1 MKGLILSGG
10 YGVRLRP
17 LTYSQQKQLIPVAN
31 KPILF
36 YCIEDLINAGI
47 HSIGIIVGPNKEQV
61 MEEVSSVDWDAKIT
75 FIHQEFPGG
84 LAHAVKISEEF
95 LNKEKFIM
103 YLGDNILMGGI
114 NSFVKEFSESGKE
127 ASILLTRVS
136 NPEQFGVALVDWH
149 NKVILELHEKP
160 QNPSS
165 NTAVVGIY
173 GFTSKIFEAIRNI
186 RPSWRN
192 ELEITDAIH
201 WLIKNDYL
209 VSCNMV
215 EGWWKDTGKP
225 EDLLDANR
233 RILDALVLKNGERLE
248 NGGMVENQ
256 GSVRNSILTG
266 RIRIGKNSVI
276 EENTVVKGPVIIGD
290 GCYISNAY
298 LGPYTSIGNGARV
311 VHTEIEDSIVMN
323 GSVLI
328 DADQIVES
336 LIGKGVVI
344 EGGRKRPNGRR
355 FIVGD
360 NSSVVI

>member
-36 YCIEDLINAGI
+36 YCIEDIINAGI
-47 HSIGIIVGPNKEQV
+47 HSIGIIVGPNKEQII
-61 MEEVSSVDWDAKIT
+61 EEVSSVDWDAEIT
-75 FIHQEFPGG
+75 FIHQEYPGG

-95 LNKEKFIM
+95 LGKEKFIM
-103 YLGDNILMGGI
+103 YLGDNILLGGI
-114 NSFVKEFSESGKE
+114 NGFVQEFSESGKE
-127 ASILLTRVS
+127 ASILLTEVS

-149 NKVILELHEKP
+149 KKVILELHEKP
-160 QNPSS
+160 KDPPS

-173 GFTSKIFEAIRNI
+173 GFTPKIFEAIKDI
-186 RPSWRN
+186 QPSWRN

-201 WLIKNDYL
+201 WLIKNDFP
-209 VSCNMV
+209 VICNMV

-233 RILDALVLKNGERLE
+233 RILDALVLKTGKGLE
-248 NGGMVENQ
+248 NGGQIENH
-256 GSVRNSILTG
+256 GSVQNSTLTG

-276 EENTVVKGPVIIGD
+276 EDNTVVKGPVIIGD
-290 GCYISNAY
+290 DCYISNAY
-298 LGPYTSIGNGARV
+298 LGPYTSIGNGARII
-311 VHTEIEDSIVMN
+311 HTEIEDSIVMN

-336 LIGKGVVI
+336 LIGKDVRI
-344 EGGRKRPNGRR
+344 ERSRKRPNGRR